1 MTEIETQNSA
11 LNQLLDRMTEA
22 KQLSSSDAENL
33 RAEMRK
39 TGQPQVQ
46 TEEDVLRW
54 LAKEYDLAYTSLE
67 DVQPDR
73 ELLSLFPA
81 RLLLKDELLP
91 LRRVNG
97 CVILRSAGPQ
107 EIDSILASCTSCLTE
122 ATCYT

>member
-1 MTEIETQNSA
+1 MTETETQNSA

-22 KQLSSSDAENL
+22 KQLSSSDAGNL

-67 DVQPDR
+67 
-73 ELLSLFPA
+73 
-81 RLLLKDELLP
+81 
-91 LRRVNG
+91 
-97 CVILRSAGPQ
+97 
-107 EIDSILASCTSCLTE
+107 EIGRAHV
-122 ATCYT
+122 